1 MTPARATL
9 LRRIAGAL
17 GTVGLIAWVLWWA
30 DALAYLD
37 LALAGKTWLE
47 YPAFGADFWSQS
59 EYAAR
64 LWWSGGDPYASRG
77 HLFHYPPIV
86 IRFFLWVNWFSQS
99 TSLRIWVTFL
109 AALVAWASAV
119 AVQTR
124 RRLGLWQPPITL
136 AILAVLASFPVLF
149 QLERSNFDL
158 ITLFVLLLAL
168 PLFAKESPGWDFAA
182 GCLLSV
188 GPWVKLYPGLMG
200 LGLVALRRKWAV
212 VGFAVA
218 GVAIFALAPRET
230 VSSFQVLGIQ
240 MARIRAYADV
250 GPYPIW
256 SHSLSLAWLQLVH
269 GVRKEPFATWLHRIP
284 ESVAAGGMVVSAI
297 GTVCYLLYRRRT
309 NGTLLYPLLLW
320 ICATASCAPIIAND
334 YSLAFY
340 PLAAVACLSLGDP
353 WPVKI
358 AVLASLLWLQ
368 PFRLPLPGELVLVA
382 KISGVFALGWS
393 LVRRA
398 SELQRRDASARP

>member
-1 MTPARATL
+1 MTPNRATL
-9 LRRIAGAL
+9 FRRIAGAL
-17 GTVGLIAWVLWWA
+17 GAVGLLAWVLWWV
-30 DALAYLD
+30 DALTYLD
-37 LALAGKTWLE
+37 LSLAGRTWLE
-47 YPAFGADFWSQS
+47 FPAFGADFWSQS

-64 LWWSGGDPYASRG
+64 LWSSGGDPYASRG

-86 IRFFLWVNWFSQS
+86 IRSFLWVTWFSQAAA
-99 TSLRIWVTFL
+99 LRIWVTFL
-109 AALVAWASAV
+109 AVLTTFASVIAV
-119 AVQTR
+119 RTR
-124 RRLGLWQPPITL
+124 RQIGLWQPPVTL
-136 AILAVLASFPVLF
+136 AILAVLTSFPVLF

-158 ITLFVLLLAL
+158 ITLVAVLLAL
-168 PLFAKESPGWDFAA
+168 PLFSRETPAWDFAA

-230 VSSFQVLGIQ
+230 MSSFEVLGIQ
-240 MARIRAYADV
+240 MARIRAFSKV

-256 SHSLSLAWLQLVH
+256 SHSLSLAWLQIAH
-269 GVRKEPFATWLHRIP
+269 GVRKEPFATLLQRIS
-284 ESVAAGGMVVSAI
+284 ESVVAGGIVVGVI
-297 GTVCYLLYRRRT
+297 GAVCYRLYRYRA
-309 NGTLLYPLLLW
+309 NGRLIYPLLLW

-340 PLAAVACLSLGDP
+340 PLATLACFSLRDP

-358 AVLASLLWLQ
+358 GVLASLLWWQ
-368 PFRLPLPGELVLVA
+368 PFRLPLPGEIVLLA
-382 KISGVFALGWS
+382 KISGVFAIGWS

-398 SELQRRDASARP
+398 SELHRSNGSVGA